1 MKLKRTEKEIAFART
16 QGRKLY
22 DIRKARKLSRLQ
34 LAKAT
39 GLNASMIYR
48 IEMGDTTATA
58 FVLDAVA
65 DALGATADD
74 LFPRPCR
81 VIPMAIAGSFGDRS
95 VFA

>member
-22 DIRKARKLSRLQ
+22 DIRKARKLSRRQ
-34 LAKAT
+34 LAKAC
-39 GLNASMIYR
+39 GLNPAMIYR

-81 VIPMAIAGSFGDRS
+81 MVPISMAATFGESR
-95 VFA
+95 AYA